1 MSAAAREVLPDL
13 LPRIKAA
20 AVDARD
26 KTDAAQL
33 AQRMRD
39 RLIVEAVD
47 AGISQRHVAAAAGVS
62 KGRIIAILGNAYTEH
77 LL

>member
-1 MSAAAREVLPDL
+1 MTAGREVVPDL
-13 LPRIKAA
+13 LPRIQRAA
-20 AVDARD
+20 AEARD
-26 KTDAAQL
+26 AVDAAQL
-33 AQRMRD
+33 AQRLRD
-39 RLIVEAVD
+39 QLIVQAVD